1 MPDIRYVCLSDLHLG
16 ADNSVLTPI
25 KPGTI
30 DIETAK
36 TSPVLS
42 EFVACL
48 RAVIAQNVGPEKPR
62 LILNGDILEMAL
74 ADTNQAAMVF
84 EHFIDLI
91 FPPDGEALFDPHLL
105 YIPGNHD
112 HHIWESA
119 RETQYLSY
127 MARIPAGQPLEAPWH
142 TTKMVAPD
150 FVPERLM
157 TTLLRRHPRL
167 KEAVVEVVYP
177 NYALFSGDG
186 QRCVLI
192 THGHYIESIYSLMST
207 LNTMIFPDRKKPKSI
222 YEVEAE
228 NFAWID
234 FFWSTMGRSG
244 DVGRDIG
251 ILYNKLQD
259 RHQVEKLL
267 ENFSTSLVEK
277 WHHWKWVEGIEARA
291 LTWLMEAVINKS
303 ANLESRKPEQWL
315 SPDAQQGLQ
324 WYVEDPMLA
333 QLQIEH
339 QQDLPADLTLLFGHT
354 HKPFE
359 QMMSFAGYPAP
370 IKVYNSGGWVAD
382 HLQPTPIFGAAALL
396 LDENLQTTSL
406 RLYNQAQLPE
416 EYVVRVED
424 AGSNLSAPN
433 PFHERIKGLVQPASD
448 PWKSFS
454 QAVAEAVKIHEQVL
468 QTKINLWP

>member
-1 MPDIRYVCLSDLHLG
+1 
-16 ADNSVLTPI
+16 VLT
-25 KPGTI
+25 
-30 DIETAK
+30 
-36 TSPVLS
+36 

-74 ADTNQAAMVF
+74 ADINQAAMIF

-91 FPPDGEALFDPHLL
+91 FPPNGEALFDTHLL
-105 YIPGNHD
+105 YNPGNHD

-119 RETQYLSY
+119 RETQYLNY
-127 MARIPAGQPLEAPWH
+127 MARIPAGATLEAPWH
-142 TTKMVAPD
+142 TTKMVRPD

-157 TTLLRRHPRL
+157 TTLLRRRPHL
-167 KEAVVEVVYP
+167 KEAMVEVVYP
-177 NYALFSGDG
+177 NYAIFSDDG

-207 LNTMIFPDRKKPKSI
+207 INTMIFPDRQKPKAI

-251 ILYNKLQD
+251 ILYDKLQD
-259 RHQVEKLL
+259 RRQVEKLL

-277 WHHWKWVEGIEARA
+277 WHHWKWLEGIEAKA
-291 LTWLMEAVINKS
+291 LTWLMEAIINKS
-303 ANLESRKPEQWL
+303 ANLESRKPELL

-324 WYVEDPMLA
+324 WYVQEPLLE
-333 QLQIEH
+333 QLRIEYKP
-339 QQDLPADLTLLFGHT
+339 DLPTDLTLFFGHT
-354 HKPFE
+354 HKPF
-359 QMMSFAGYPAP
+359 QQAMQFAGYPAP

-396 LDENLQTTSL
+396 MDENLQATSL
-406 RLYNQAQLPE
+406 RLYNQAATSQ
-416 EYVVRVED
+416 EYTVQVED
-424 AGSNLSAPN
+424 AASANGAAN
-433 PFHERIKGLVQPASD
+433 PFHEHIKSLVQPTSD

-454 QAVAEAVKIHEQVL
+454 AAVSEAVHIHEQVL

>member
-25 KPGTI
+25 KPGSI
-30 DIETAK
+30 DIETGVTGA
-36 TSPVLS
+36 VLT

-48 RAVIAQNVGPEKPR
+48 RAVIAQNVGKEKPR

-84 EHFIDLI
+84 EHFINLI
-91 FPPDGEALFDPHLL
+91 FPPDGEALFDTHLL
-105 YIPGNHD
+105 YNPGNHD
-112 HHIWESA
+112 HHVWESA
-119 RETQYLSY
+119 RETQYINY
-127 MARIPAGQPLEAPWH
+127 MARIPANAPLDAPWH
-142 TTKMVAPD
+142 TTKMVTPD

-157 TTLLRRHPRL
+157 TTLLRRHPHL
-167 KEAVVEVVYP
+167 QDATVEVVYP
-177 NYALFSGDG
+177 NYAMFSEDG

-207 LNTMIFPDRKKPKSI
+207 LNTMIFPDRKKPTTI

-251 ILYNKLQD
+251 ILYDKLQD
-259 RHQVEKLL
+259 KQQVDKLL
-267 ENFSTSLVEK
+267 ESFSSSLVEK
-277 WHHWKWVEGIEARA
+277 WHHWKILEGVEAKA
-291 LTWLMEAVINKS
+291 LTWLIETIMNKS
-303 ANLESRKPEQWL
+303 ANLESRRPEQLL
-315 SPDAQQGLQ
+315 SPDAQQGLK
-324 WYVEDPMLA
+324 WYMEEPMLG
-333 QLQIEH
+333 QLRVEH
-339 QQDLPADLTLLFGHT
+339 QQALPTDLTLLFGHT

-359 QMMSFAGYPAP
+359 QAMSFAGYPAP

-382 HLQPTPIFGAAALL
+382 HLHPTPIFGAAALL

-406 RLYNQAQLPE
+406 RLYNQAATPQ
-416 EYVVRVED
+416 EYVVRVEE
-424 AGSNLSAPN
+424 ASGGASAN
-433 PFHERIKGLVQPASD
+433 PFHERIKGLVQPGSD

-454 QAVAEAVKIHEQVL
+454 AAVAEEVRIHEQVL